1 MRKQMYKSYKYTKQ
15 TRDIFFKNIMGLL
28 SYEKWL
34 NRFNTQNGDLE
45 IQSLNSEWWFGNSK
59 CNLGVLHTGYL
70 VIHKVYSIDCPV
82 RYYGENFLSPL

>member
-1 MRKQMYKSYKYTKQ
+1 MYKSYKYTKQ

-45 IQSLNSEWWFGNSK
+45 IQSKFPSGDLEIPNATWEFYIRDTWWY
-59 CNLGVLHTGYL
+59 T
-70 VIHKVYSIDCPV
+70 
-82 RYYGENFLSPL
+82 RYIL